1 MFRWQ
6 FGLLDLK
13 GLALIWIFICMVC
26 WTGFEEILMGKL
38 ALSLVSL
45 NQSQG
50 TGLYIEMVCT
60 MGGIMETGTVR
71 RFICHSVIERLT
83 RTLTLIFCVHDQQ
96 NSRSGG
102 CWDGLY
108 EWRRKE
114 RSWFSIIVSIVD
126 DLSGGIG
133 LYVII
138 MMEFWWYIENMYI
151 FIVCNSII
159 LCKLLAGYN
168 IEIVLLLRLCLG
180 IRINLEWRSCEVTV
194 PISAKIGLVF
204 IILIEA
210 RAQFLLLLL
219 VLLVSVSFVK
229 EKSGRYEKNV
239 RSKLCWSSREWILE
253 LGVNP
258 RKSLQHV
265 PLLEYKQNLRL
276 IVSFLKNRWP
286 RTVIILITP
295 PPIDEEARL
304 RDGLHLSRVGNKVVF
319 EEVTNTLKGEGIGAE
334 DLVVDLP
341 LIEDVDP
348 KKPLTAFDDQDQN
361 AVVTS
366 SGPKIS
372 PILGLKE
379 TKPTPAAHSCRLSPM
394 APKTEDKNRAASD
407 DTCARSKVDYSK
419 VLPSIHEVIRA

>member
-1 MFRWQ
+1 MIFMDQIFELDSSKQGLTFVFGFYVFIFSSLSFSVSVLFGNKGIAVVVCSLSLWFLVTVNQWNNISVMFRWQ

-253 LGVNP
+253 LGYHYT
-258 RKSLQHV
+258 RRSC
-265 PLLEYKQNLRL
+265 
-276 IVSFLKNRWP
+276 
-286 RTVIILITP
+286 
-295 PPIDEEARL
+295 
-304 RDGLHLSRVGNKVVF
+304 
-319 EEVTNTLKGEGIGAE
+319 
-334 DLVVDLP
+334 
-341 LIEDVDP
+341 
-348 KKPLTAFDDQDQN
+348 
-361 AVVTS
+361 S
-366 SGPKIS
+366 SGQI
-372 PILGLKE
+372 
-379 TKPTPAAHSCRLSPM
+379 
-394 APKTEDKNRAASD
+394 KN
-407 DTCARSKVDYSK
+407 KFF
-419 VLPSIHEVIRA
+419 